1 MPNPLV
7 RLICLVSGIRP
18 IEVRLLAE
26 LYPSKALAPLP
37 SLEPYL
43 HGQPWSEALRG
54 RRVLVVHPFAESILS
69 QYQLNRVRLF
79 ENSNVLPEF
88 DLQVLAPPQTL
99 APLTAGYATWLDALE
114 HLVGRTLQQD
124 FDVALLGCGAY
135 GLPLGAAIKTAGKQA
150 IHLGGA
156 LQVLFGIRGR
166 RWEAMPQIAV
176 LMNDAW
182 IRPSLCETP
191 MSASSVEQACYW

>member
-1 MPNPLV
+1 M
-7 RLICLVSGIRP
+7 
-18 IEVRLLAE
+18 
-26 LYPSKALAPLP
+26 
-37 SLEPYL
+37 
-43 HGQPWSEALRG
+43 
-54 RRVLVVHPFAESILS
+54 
-69 QYQLNRVRLF
+69 RLF